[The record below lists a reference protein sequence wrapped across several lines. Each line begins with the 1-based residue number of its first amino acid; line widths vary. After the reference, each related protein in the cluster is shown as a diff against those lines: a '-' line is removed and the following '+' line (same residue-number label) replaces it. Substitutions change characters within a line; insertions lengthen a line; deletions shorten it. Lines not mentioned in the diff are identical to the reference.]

1 MLCYLYT
8 SGVLK
13 SEFQSLRHA
22 VEDEHGNLFASTHD
36 QVIVSSSDDCQE
48 SPSHHGEFKNLLLMN
63 STSIYIC
70 NGSYITSTGPLHT
83 HLCSYHSETNVTGH
97 AEAVDSG
104 QLPVTTYRN
113 KFPTHFAH
121 CAGLTMY

>member
-48 SPSHHGEFKNLLLMN
+48 SPSHHGQFKNLLFMN
-63 STSIYIC
+63 SQCIHLQWQLCHLYWS
-70 NGSYITSTGPLHT
+70 LAHT
-83 HLCSYHSETNVTGH
+83 LVFISLQNYVIGH

-104 QLPVTTYRN
+104 QLPVTIGTG
-113 KFPTHFAH
+113 FLHTLPIVQD
-121 CAGLTMY
+121 